1 MLGNR
6 TLQNHNFD
14 RCLKTEVVD
23 NVTITT
29 ELWLLFCSGPELNAT
44 CNDYFSNN
52 NVTLMQGIPGL
63 KSGVILGQ
71 NELAEFAE
79 VISLCIVK
87 YYDAGR
93 KTAISFFF
101 LLSFAEIIQFLFIL

>member
-29 ELWLLFCSGPELNAT
+29 ELWLLFCNGPELNAT
-44 CNDYFSNN
+44 CNDYFANN
-52 NVTLMQGIPGL
+52 NVTTMQGIPGL
-63 KSGVILGQ
+63 KSGVISGQ
-71 NELAEFAE
+71 NSLAVFSE
-79 VISLCIVK
+79 VIPVCI
-87 YYDAGR
+87 
-93 KTAISFFF
+93 FC
-101 LLSFAEIIQFLFIL
+101 

>member
-1 MLGNR
+1 MALVYLFQIIKKACCSPYSVCMLGNR

-29 ELWLLFCSGPELNAT
+29 ELWLLFCNGPELNAT

-63 KSGVILGQ
+63 KSGVISGQ
-71 NELAEFAE
+71 N
-79 VISLCIVK
+79 
-87 YYDAGR
+87 
-93 KTAISFFF
+93 
-101 LLSFAEIIQFLFIL
+101 